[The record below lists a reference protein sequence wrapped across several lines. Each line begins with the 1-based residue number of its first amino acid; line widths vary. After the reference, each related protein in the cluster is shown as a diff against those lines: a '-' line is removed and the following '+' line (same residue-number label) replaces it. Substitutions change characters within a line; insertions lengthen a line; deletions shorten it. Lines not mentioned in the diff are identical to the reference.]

1 MGTGRINNN
10 ESSSNRKITKWWLQ
24 PKVWNNLCKYL
35 FLSFFFGI
43 PQAYRRTPTL
53 ITLNIRIS
61 PVFVLITITNCSNQP
76 RDFLLS
82 YLFGCFPTEIQLV
95 CSLCVVFFVFL
106 FFYFF
111 IFFFCFSNCSR
122 LVSIFKYNLF
132 FFSFSRE

>member
-1 MGTGRINNN
+1 MGWELVASI
-10 ESSSNRKITKWWLQ
+10 ITKAAATEKLQ
-24 PKVWNNLCKYL
+24 NDDYSQKFETMCANIYL
-35 FLSFFFGI
+35 FLFFFGI

-111 IFFFCFSNCSR
+111 F
-122 LVSIFKYNLF
+122 LF
-132 FFSFSRE
+132 